1 MFFFAFSMYV
11 LQCMLCVCECS
22 CAVLIQCYFSGQKLS
37 NSGVDPYMSDTCWLS
52 PNGVS

>member
-22 CAVLIQCYFSGQKLS
+22 CAALIYFSGQKLS
-37 NSGVDPYMSDTCWLS
+37 NSGVDPYMSDT
-52 PNGVS
+52 